1 MFPDPEVITVDI
13 DGKNIGL
20 RSLCQ
25 QSIDRVRLN
34 LYLQHLY
41 PVGYSALLKKTPS
54 ALHLLRLSIEQDTAP
69 TKTAQQCR

>member
-41 PVGYSALLKKTPS
+41 PLDTPRSSKKLRALFT
-54 ALHLLRLSIEQDTAP
+54 
-69 TKTAQQCR
+69 C